1 MEKKKSSGG
10 EEAKR
15 STRQKIFGTNSPS
28 FSGDVY
34 SGLVGSIV
42 EKGIVEKL
50 PNKPASI
57 SFPKPTVL
65 PFPVARHRSEGP
77 YWQPVNSK
85 TDDDNNDGSDD
96 NFEDDEEDKD
106 FMEFDPVK
114 AHANPVQRRNKKGLD
129 FSRWKEF
136 IQEDNS
142 PLGKKPEERMLH
154 SRQPREKKMDGE
166 QGKTADKGTSSS
178 ADTGITTFME
188 AQAKPQSY
196 SSDSGIINS
205 VSPME
210 LDNSRK
216 LDLQESTKDARIYDV
231 EEASKYEA
239 GSNQV
244 NSKRM
249 PDDSFGSLD
258 VLSRAE
264 QNSLTSRMDSC
275 STSDK
280 FVNEPISMTLES
292 QIDAENQARIKQMSA
307 QEIAEAHAEIVEKM
321 SPALLRLLQKRGE
334 EKLRKK
340 SNLVLEAGTG
350 HESVNQHAE
359 NVNDAKSS
367 LLAKNDVSSTLEPP
381 LENKEKMLDDEDN
394 MTKTSTTGSSSSW
407 NAWSDR
413 VEAVRELRFSLAGD
427 IVENSIDL
435 VSVND
440 NLTERDYLR
449 SEGDPGA
456 AGYTIKEAVALTRSV
471 VPGQRVLALRLLSSV
486 LEKVLD
492 NICKHKVG
500 HLVKNEDRVNKSVDW
515 EAVWAFALGPE
526 PELVLALRMCLDDN
540 HSSVVLACVKAIE
553 CVLCCNV
560 NENFFDIS
568 EKKATYDKDIC
579 TAPVFRTKPDINV
592 GFLHG
597 GFWKYSAKPSNILP
611 FPEDSIEDETEGKHT
626 IQDDVAV
633 AGQDFTAGLV
643 RMGILPR
650 LRYLLETDPTA
661 AMEECIMSILV
672 AIARHSPSCATAVL
686 NCQRLIQTVVRRF
699 TVDSVEIRPS
709 MIKSVGLFKVLAR
722 LDQKNCLEF
731 IKNGY
736 FRTMTWH
743 LYQHASSI
751 DHWVK
756 LGKEKCKLGSALIV
770 EQLRFWKVCIRYGY
784 CASYFSDTF
793 PALSFWL
800 NPPSFEKLIEKNVL
814 SEFAS
819 ISSEAYLVLESLTRR
834 LPKLFSQQ
842 CQKIPKFTDAET
854 EVWSWNYVGPVVDL
868 AVKWIATRSDPQVSK
883 LFEGPKKV
891 RAGFASQDLLVTPL
905 LWVYAAAIHMLFRVL
920 ERLTPEDAIDP
931 YETGGSVPWLPE
943 FVPKI
948 GLQLIKFWLL
958 GFSVS
963 LGSNGGDPDGHE
975 SFIEELICLRENGDH
990 EMSLASVCC
999 LNGMVKTINTIDHL
1013 IKSAKDGIC
1022 GLPPQNQT
1030 FSKEGKILEDGIL
1043 NAYCVNLKSTLNFFT
1058 NLVASGWQC
1067 MLSIE
1072 TFGRGGPAPGV
1083 GIGWGA
1089 PGGGFWSKSILLAQ
1103 TDAIFL
1109 IHLLETLK
1117 NLFINEPVAEERA
1130 FIMQRINSAFG
1141 FCLIAGPGDGIFM
1154 EKAVDLL
1161 FDVSVLKYLDLCI
1174 QNFLLERRGE
1184 TFKWQY
1190 EEEDYLQFSRLLS
1203 SHFRR
1208 RWLSVKL
1215 KSNVADDTN
1224 VSGAKTSQKGSAHLD
1239 TIFEDVDMSNV
1250 KTPSLT
1256 SLAVEWAR
1264 QRLPLP
1270 VHFYLSPISTIVHS
1284 KRSGPKKFSHSHN
1297 IFDQTNLLEVA
1308 RSGLFF
1314 VLGVEA
1320 MSSFQHSNF
1329 PSPVQHVSLTW
1340 KLHSLSVNFL
1350 VGMEL
1355 LEQEQGKETFEALQD
1370 LYGEL
1375 LDKERSIRRKEVI
1388 QNNNS
1393 HPEFLRFQSE
1403 IFESYSTI
1411 IEDLVEQFS
1420 AISYG
1425 DLIFGRQVALYLHRC
1440 VESSIRLAAWN
1451 ALSNAHVLEL
1461 LPPLE
1466 KCIAGTEGY
1475 LDPVEDNEA
1484 VLDAYV
1490 KSWVSGTLDRAAIR
1504 GSVAYSLVVHHLS
1517 SFLFH
1522 VCPADKL
1529 FLRNRLVRS
1538 LLRDYA
1544 EKQQHEG
1551 LMLSLIRHNKP
1562 LTTSEMD
1569 EQKGGVLQEKSWLE
1583 SRLKVLAEACEG
1595 YSSLLTQ
1602 VNKLKAIILGN
1613 S

>member
-1 MEKKKSSGG
+1 MEKQKKSNGG
-10 EEAKR
+10 EEEKR
-15 STRQKIFGTNSPS
+15 STRQKVFGTNSLP

-42 EKGIVEKL
+42 EKGIVEK
-50 PNKPASI
+50 PPSKPTSI

-65 PFPVARHRSEGP
+65 PFPVARHRSDGP
-77 YWQPVNSK
+77 HWRPVNSK
-85 TDDDNNDGSDD
+85 MDDDSDD
-96 NFEDDEEDKD
+96 DEDDKD

-114 AHANPVQRRNKKGLD
+114 AHANPVQRKNKKGLD
-129 FSRWKEF
+129 FSRWEEF
-136 IQEDNS
+136 IQQDSS
-142 PLGKKPEERMLH
+142 PLGKKSGERMLH
-154 SRQPREKKMDGE
+154 SRQPKEKKMDNE

-178 ADTGITTFME
+178 SETGFTTSME
-188 AQAKPQSY
+188 AKPLSY
-196 SSDSGIINS
+196 SSDSGISNS

-210 LDNSRK
+210 LNNSSK
-216 LDLQESTKDARIYDV
+216 LDLQETTKDARIYDV

-258 VLSRAE
+258 VLSRPQ

-275 STSDK
+275 STSNK
-280 FVNEPISMTLES
+280 FANEPVSMSLES

-307 QEIAEAHAEIVEKM
+307 QEIAEAQAGIMEKM
-321 SPALLRLLQKRGE
+321 SPALLKLLQKRGE

-340 SNLVLEAGTG
+340 SNSILEVGTG

-359 NVNDAKSS
+359 NVNDAKFS
-367 LLAKNDVSSTLEPP
+367 LHAKNDVSNALVTPP
-381 LENKEKMLDDEDN
+381 LENKLDAEN
-394 MTKTSTTGSSSSW
+394 STTKTSTTGSSSSW

-427 IVENSIDL
+427 VVENSTDL

-492 NICKHKVG
+492 NICKQKVG
-500 HLVKNEDRVNKSVDW
+500 HLVKSEDRVNKSVDW
-515 EAVWAFALGPE
+515 EAIWAFALGPE

-540 HSSVVLACVKAIE
+540 HSSVVLASVKAIE
-553 CVLCCNV
+553 CVLSCDL

-592 GFLHG
+592 GFLPG
-597 GFWKYSAKPSNILP
+597 GFWKYSAKPSNIPP

-626 IQDDVAV
+626 IQDDVTV

-643 RMGILPR
+643 RMGILPK
-650 LRYLLETDPTA
+650 LRYLLETDPIA
-661 AMEECIMSILV
+661 ATEECIMSMLV
-672 AIARHSPSCATAVL
+672 AIARHSPSCANAVL
-686 NCQRLIQTVVRRF
+686 NCQRLIQTVVQRF
-699 TVDSVEIRPS
+699 AVDNMEIRPS

-736 FRTMTWH
+736 FQTMTWH
-743 LYQHASSI
+743 LYQHSSSI

-756 LGKEKCKLGSALIV
+756 SGKEKCKLGSALIV
-770 EQLRFWKVCIRYGY
+770 EQLRFWKVCILYGY
-784 CASYFSDTF
+784 CVSYFSDMF

-814 SEFAS
+814 YEFAS
-819 ISSEAYLVLESLTRR
+819 VSREAYLVLESLTRR

-842 CQKIPKFTDAET
+842 CQKLPESIDAET
-854 EVWSWNYVGPVVDL
+854 EVWSWNYAGPVVDL
-868 AVKWIATRSDPQVSK
+868 AIKWIATRSDPQVSK
-883 LFEGPKKV
+883 LFEGQKKL
-891 RAGFASQDLLVTPL
+891 RAGFASQDQSVTLL
-905 LWVYAAAIHMLFRVL
+905 LWVYGASIHMLFRVL
-920 ERLTPEDAIDP
+920 EGLTPEDAINP
-931 YETGGSVPWLPE
+931 YENGGHVPWLPE
-943 FVPKI
+943 FVPRI
-948 GLQLIKFWLL
+948 GLQLIKSWLL

-963 LGSNGGDPDGHE
+963 FGTNDGDPVGHE
-975 SFIEELICLRENGDH
+975 SFIEELIFLRENGDH
-990 EMSLASVCC
+990 EMALASVCC
-999 LNGMVKTINTIDHL
+999 LNGMVKMINAIDHL
-1013 IKSAKDGIC
+1013 IKSAKNGIC

-1030 FSKEGKILEDGIL
+1030 FSKEGKMLEDGIL
-1043 NAYCVNLKSTLNFFT
+1043 NAPCVNLDLMLNVFT

-1089 PGGGFWSKSILLAQ
+1089 PGGGFWSKGILLAQ

-1117 NLFINEPVAEERA
+1117 TLSVNAPVAEETA
-1130 FIMQRINSAFG
+1130 SMMQRINSALG
-1141 FCLIAGPGDGIFM
+1141 FCLIVGPGDGIFM
-1154 EKAVDLL
+1154 EKAMDLL
-1161 FDVSVLKYLDLCI
+1161 FDVSVLKYLNVCI
-1174 QNFLLERRGE
+1174 QDFLLEKRGE

-1203 SHFRR
+1203 SHFRK

-1215 KSNVADDTN
+1215 KSNAVEDTN
-1224 VSGAKTSQKGSAHLD
+1224 VSGAKTSQKGNAHLD
-1239 TIFEDVDMSNV
+1239 TIYEDVDMSNV
-1250 KTPSLT
+1250 KTPSYT
-1256 SLAVEWAR
+1256 SLAVEWAC

-1284 KRSGPKKFSHSHN
+1284 NRSGPQKVSSSHN
-1297 IFDQTNLLEVA
+1297 IHDQSNLLEVA

-1320 MSSFQHSNF
+1320 MSSFHHTDF
-1329 PSPVQHVSLTW
+1329 PSPIQIVSLTW

-1355 LEQEQGKETFEALQD
+1355 LEQEQSKETFEALQD

-1388 QNNNS
+1388 QNNNC
-1393 HPEFLRFQSE
+1393 HAEFLRFQSE
-1403 IFESYSTI
+1403 IFESYPTI

-1440 VESSIRLAAWN
+1440 VESSLRLAAWN

-1466 KCIAGTEGY
+1466 KCIAGTDGY
-1475 LDPVEDNEA
+1475 LDPVEDNE
-1484 VLDAYV
+1484 VILEAYV
-1490 KSWVSGTLDRAAIR
+1490 KSWVSGALDRAAIR

-1522 VCPADKL
+1522 VCPGDKL
-1529 FLRNRLVRS
+1529 FLRSKLLRS

-1551 LMLSLIRHNKP
+1551 LMLNLIRHNKRP
-1562 LTTSEMD
+1562 LTPEMD
-1569 EQKGGVLQEKSWLE
+1569 EQKGGMLQEKSWLE
-1583 SRLKVLAEACEG
+1583 SRLKVLAQACEG